1 MGEVRVAQ
9 RAPLNA
15 PPVDELA
22 AVEPAL
28 LEGLSVHRRARV
40 GRGDRHL
47 DRVRIELAG
56 EADRL
61 RDRLVR
67 LAGKPED
74 ERAVDPDA
82 ERLGVPGELPRD
94 VQADP
99 LLHVVEDALVAG
111 FVADEQKAKAVVFQ
125 DTERLVRD
133 VRLGV
138 ARPCDAEPTEPA
150 RDRRGAGQVVGEGV
164 VIEKDLARLWEIALG
179 ERDLAHDVLDRARPV
194 PVSADGLGPQAEG
207 ALRPAA
213 APRVERHVRVE
224 EVADDVVLDR
234 QVPPVDVDDERERVH
249 VFELRPFRGMS
260 DRAAAVPVAHAED
273 AAERAPLGHL
283 LEREVELAARDEVDR
298 GRGGERCRRV
308 DRHVRADEADAE
320 TRVVRL
326 ERFGHPHVVREGRR
340 ARVEHGELVVAGE
353 RAHVRQRETVGRRVD
368 QPRAGDERGGLGE
381 PRRIPE

>member
-1 MGEVRVAQ
+1 IWPPKPPKRSEHPGEAVALLDTRWSREAFDPRRDCAGAARARMRPRAPGSSLGGGGAGPPRGQEADELGTLPEPPREHAPVPRHLARNREELPRSEIEASVERLHGVEDLGMGEVRVAQ

-150 RDRRGAGQVVGEGV
+150 RDRLGV
-164 VIEKDLARLWEIALG
+164 TWSCNAK
-179 ERDLAHDVLDRARPV
+179 
-194 PVSADGLGPQAEG
+194 
-207 ALRPAA
+207 
-213 APRVERHVRVE
+213 
-224 EVADDVVLDR
+224 
-234 QVPPVDVDDERERVH
+234 
-249 VFELRPFRGMS
+249 
-260 DRAAAVPVAHAED
+260 
-273 AAERAPLGHL
+273 
-283 LEREVELAARDEVDR
+283 
-298 GRGGERCRRV
+298 
-308 DRHVRADEADAE
+308 
-320 TRVVRL
+320 
-326 ERFGHPHVVREGRR
+326 
-340 ARVEHGELVVAGE
+340 
-353 RAHVRQRETVGRRVD
+353 
-368 QPRAGDERGGLGE
+368 
-381 PRRIPE
+381 